1 MGIILSKI
9 ELPKEITVS
18 KVLSIILGGGKG
30 TRLYPLTKERSKPA
44 VPFGGKHRIVDIPI
58 SNCINSGFMQ
68 IYILTQFNSASLHMH
83 VARAYNFDTF
93 SGGFVEILAAEQT
106 FEHSGWYEG
115 TADAVRKN
123 FIHFKTQKPTHY
135 IILSGDQL
143 YRMDLA
149 SFLKEHEESG
159 ADITIA
165 CTAVNRADASGFGIL
180 KTDKSGR
187 ITEFMEKP
195 GSTKNI
201 DDWIIPDE
209 ARTAAAT
216 NGRDYLASMGIYIFN
231 AAAMEDSLN
240 NTLTDFGKE
249 VIPEAIKKYNVSAYV
264 YDGYWED
271 IGTIKSFYDATLDL
285 TSITPK
291 FNFYDEDN
299 PIYTHN
305 RNLPSSKINMATLDQ
320 VNTSEGCVI
329 TNATVKRSVIGIRTT
344 IESGAYLEG
353 VICMGA
359 DWYETDTEKDDN
371 RKKSIPDIGIGERTV
386 IRRAIID
393 KNARIGKDVSIGMG
407 KVPEDGDYGYYH
419 VVDGIYVITKNACVP
434 DGTII

>member
-1 MGIILSKI
+1 MSR
-9 ELPKEITVS
+9 
-18 KVLSIILGGGKG
+18 VLSIILGGGKG

-58 SNCINSGFMQ
+58 SNCINSGFNQ
-68 IYILTQFNSASLHMH
+68 IYILTQFNSASLHLH
-83 VARAYNFDTF
+83 IARAYNFDAF
-93 SGGFVEILAAEQT
+93 SGGYVEILAAEQT

-123 FIHFKTQKPTHY
+123 FLHFKTQKPTHY

-149 SFLKEHEESG
+149 EYLRMHEESG
-159 ADITIA
+159 AEITIA
-165 CTAVNRADASGFGIL
+165 CTPVTRADASGLGIM

-195 GSTKNI
+195 GPTKNI
-201 DDWIIPDE
+201 DEWLIPDE
-209 ARTAAAT
+209 TRTPAAV
-216 NGRDYLASMGIYIFN
+216 NGKDYLASMGIYIFS
-231 AAAMEDSLN
+231 AKAMEESLN

-249 VIPEAIKKYNVSAYV
+249 VIPEAISRFNVAAYV

-271 IGTIKSFYDATLDL
+271 IGTIRSFYEATLDL
-285 TSITPK
+285 TSIKPK
-291 FNFYDEDN
+291 FNFYDEGR

-305 RNLPSSKINMATLDQ
+305 RNLPSSKINQASLDQ

-329 TNATVKRSVIGIRTT
+329 TNATIKRSVIGIRST

-359 DWYETDTEKDDN
+359 DTYETESERRENAGKG
-371 RKKSIPDIGIGERTV
+371 IPPIGIGQRCV

-393 KNARIGKDVSIGMG
+393 KNARIGNDVSIGMG
-407 KVPEDGDYGYYH
+407 RIPEDGDYGWYH
-419 VVDGIYVITKNACVP
+419 VVDGIYVITKNAVVP
-434 DGTII
+434 DGTVI